1 VVSLTIQNKAVLS
14 LAGLFLLLLLCTFLW
29 AAGVEFLPFIETFP
43 SGKADWDAGYFYG
56 TGQGYPHLNE
66 GSKAK
71 ALKVAQAN
79 ALSAILQVASGLR
92 VDDRRTLG
100 DLERERVVIQ
110 IRGLIQYEPHEQ
122 QFVQEGKEPFYRVT
136 YRAPMKG
143 VKGLTQQIL
152 THLRPQPAAGG
163 EIGRGE
169 LSGSEDETSPWLV
182 LDARGLSRQSRARPA
197 IFPKI
202 VTEKG
207 ETVSDFTTVEER
219 ALVEKGMARYV
230 VSDKS
235 REDLMGMTQQERAAG
250 LLRLLSPPCAFAQE
264 KGERKRQ
271 AKFIVKDV
279 TQVQGLTKTNLVVSD
294 ADAKEIREEDAS
306 SQILKKCRVIVV
318 VSSSLGGIEG
328 SLSGP
333 LALSR

>member
-1 VVSLTIQNKAVLS
+1 M
-14 LAGLFLLLLLCTFLW
+14 
-29 AAGVEFLPFIETFP
+29 AANAEFFPFVETFP
-43 SGKADWDAGYFYG
+43 SGRADWDNGYFYG
-56 TGQGYPHLNE
+56 TGLGYPHLNE

-100 DLERERVVIQ
+100 DLEREKVIIQ
-110 IRGLIQYEPHEQ
+110 IRGLIQYEPREQ
-122 QFVQEGKEPFYRVT
+122 EFVQEGKEPFYRVT

-143 VKGLTQQIL
+143 VKGLTQQLL
-152 THLRPQPAAGG
+152 THLRPQPTAGG
-163 EIGRGE
+163 DTGIGE
-169 LSGSEDETSPWLV
+169 QSSSEDETSPWLI

-197 IFPKI
+197 LFPKI

-230 VSDKS
+230 VSDRS
-235 REDLMGMTQQERAAG
+235 REDLMSMIRQERAAS
-250 LLRLLSPPCAFAQE
+250 LVRLLSPPRAFAQE

-279 TQVQGLTKTNLVVSD
+279 TQAQGLAKTNLVVSD

-328 SLSGP
+328 RLLDP

>member
-1 VVSLTIQNKAVLS
+1 MMKNRIRKKTALS
-14 LAGLFLLLLLCTFLW
+14 LGLFLLLLCATLW
-29 AAGVEFLPFIETFP
+29 AATSKFLSFVETFP

-92 VDDRRTLG
+92 VDDKRTLG
-100 DLERERVVIQ
+100 DLEREKVVIQ
-110 IRGLIQYEPHEQ
+110 IRGLIQYESHEQ

-143 VKGLTQQIL
+143 VKGLTKELL
-152 THLRPQPAAGG
+152 TRLRTQPAAGG
-163 EIGRGE
+163 DVGRGG

-182 LDARGLSRQSRARPA
+182 LDARGLSRQARVQPA
-197 IFPKI
+197 IFPRI
-202 VTEKG
+202 ITEKG
-207 ETVSDFTTVEER
+207 ETVSDFTIVEEQ
-219 ALVEKGMARYV
+219 ALVENGMARYV
-230 VSDKS
+230 VSDRN
-235 REDLMGMTQQERAAG
+235 REEIMAVVGRERG
-250 LLRLLSPPCAFAQE
+250 TVLSRLLSPPWAFAQE

-271 AKFIVKDV
+271 AKYIVKDV
-279 TQVQGLTKTNLVVSD
+279 TQVQGLAKTNLVISD
-294 ADAKEIREEDAS
+294 ADAKEIREEDAA
-306 SQILKKCRVIVV
+306 SQILRKCRVIVV

-328 SLSGP
+328 RLLDQWAFSW
-333 LALSR
+333 